1 MLLHDA
7 VDRLIDPAS
16 SVGVDRRSFAS
27 ARRLCGEA
35 NLRVR
40 SDAGRGGV
48 LRRSGHG
55 FTLLRVVTRRKLQ
68 LPTIEVAGAQND
80 ERPDPK
86 SSRFLCGADGTRKRR
101 AHRKRETL
109 PRNREVGRSD
119 PLATTSDNP
128 AIPGAGSKPDQFLKG
143 GRDASDDPVE
153 AALATAL
160 QGATQA
166 GEWSTVAQ
174 LARDLE
180 ERRKARAGVVEL
192 DVERERRRR

>member
-1 MLLHDA
+1 MPGA
-7 VDRLIDPAS
+7 VGCFDGVAMAS
-16 SVGVDRRSFAS
+16 
-27 ARRLCGEA
+27 LCY
-35 NLRVR
+35 
-40 SDAGRGGV
+40 
-48 LRRSGHG
+48 
-55 FTLLRVVTRRKLQ
+55 VVTRRKLQ